1 MTTPNPKNIFAV
13 LLTVA
18 IAGSA
23 FALEPPELDS
33 RIRTLTWKFDELQ
46 SRADRRIPADTLRR
60 AQGVILLD
68 RTRAGF
74 VFAYQGGGGVAM
86 VRNKDGEWSPPAFL
100 SANEGSLGFQIGGE
114 RDFYAILLMNTNAT
128 RMLIEPKFEAGGEAR
143 GTAGDTTRG
152 TEGKFTPTNEPV
164 LVFSV
169 RKGLYG
175 GAAVKAGAINPD
187 NEANHI
193 YYSQFVSMKDILFD
207 NKVKATETATNLAKR
222 LDDYTKVADNAPK
235 QPEHSP

>member
-1 MTTPNPKNIFAV
+1 MKTPNPKKIITG
-13 LLTVA
+13 LLTA
-18 IAGSA
+18 ALAASA
-23 FALEPPELDS
+23 FAVEPPELDN
-33 RIRTLTWKFDELQ
+33 RIRMLTWKFDELQ
-46 SRADRRIPADTLRR
+46 SRADRRIPPDTLRR
-60 AQGVILLD
+60 AQGIILLD

-86 VRNKDGEWSPPAFL
+86 VRNKDGEWSPTAFL

-114 RDFYAILLMNTNAT
+114 KDFYAILLMDTNAT
-128 RMLIEPKFEAGGEAR
+128 RLLIEPKFEAGGEAR

-164 LVFSV
+164 LVFST

-187 NEANHI
+187 NEANHT

-207 NKVKATETATNLAKR
+207 NKVKATETATTLARR
-222 LDDYTKVADNAPK
+222 LNDYTKVAENSPPK
-235 QPEHSP
+235 PSQ